1 MELDRLL
8 RPDAPW
14 LQVLRTGDSEAYDA
28 AWALQRAGGGRVAV
42 RVLRG
47 RKMRT
52 ATALFDEV
60 GAALQFPPYF
70 GENLNALDECLAD
83 LEWLPADA
91 YVLVVLN
98 AAQVLDQD
106 RPEAKRAFWEVLE
119 GAAREWGQPA
129 HGQGARPPRPFRVLL
144 QCTQEEENRV
154 RAHWPAAGAPPPAGR

>member
-14 LQVLRTGDSEAYDA
+14 LRVLVAGDSEAYDTA
-28 AWALQRAGGGRVAV
+28 GALRRAGAGRVAV

-52 ATALFDEV
+52 AAALFDEV

-70 GENLNALDECLAD
+70 GENWDALDECLAD

-98 AAQVLDQD
+98 AAQLLDKD
-106 RPEAKRAFWEVLE
+106 RPEAKQTFWEVLE

-129 HGQGARPPRPFRVLL
+129 GGQGARPPRPFRVLL
-144 QCTQEEENRV
+144 QCTREEEDRL
-154 RAHWPAAGAPPPAGR
+154 RAHLPAAAARH